1 MSPQKPLTHFF
12 KPLQSGGVKRSF
24 SELVSSSKQSPET
37 KIVEKDVVNHE
48 NVRVL
53 EMFLKLLLTSQIVIF
68 LGC

>member
-24 SELVSSSKQSPET
+24 SELVSSSKQSSET
-37 KIVEKDVVNHE
+37 KIVEKDVNHE